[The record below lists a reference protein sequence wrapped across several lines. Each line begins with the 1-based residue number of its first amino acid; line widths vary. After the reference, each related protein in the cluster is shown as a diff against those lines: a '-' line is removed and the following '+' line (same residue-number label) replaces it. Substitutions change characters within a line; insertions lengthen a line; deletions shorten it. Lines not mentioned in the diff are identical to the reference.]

1 MELGSGQSVASLH
14 LAAQLDSR
22 DTLVLTDLPN
32 VVPLM
37 QQSIDTWSETR
48 GDDTCLPVAE
58 PLGWGSSISH
68 LEKYGPLSH
77 IICCDLVSE
86 VGFVGIVNA
95 IIADHLGLFPASI
108 SATHAHPPPIDRH
121 RSDQQRR
128 GIRTRTHP
136 SLCALCPLRDIHAD
150 PPDKSRTLA
159 LEQSFFDTLSLY
171 FRVEPVVGGD
181 TGAKIY
187 ICRRWPVTESWV
199 LPEEKDVMNGSKEV
213 VKGQGGY
220 GLMEEMLGAIEW
232 D

>member
-14 LAAQLDSR
+14 LAAQLDKE

-48 GDDTCLPVAE
+48 EDGTCLPVAE

-68 LEKYGPLSH
+68 LKKYGPLSH

-86 VGFVGIVNA
+86 VGFVDFVNA

-128 GIRTRTHP
+128 GIRPRSHP
-136 SLCALCPLRDIHAD
+136 SLCALRLLH
-150 PPDKSRTLA
+150 
-159 LEQSFFDTLSLY
+159 
-171 FRVEPVVGGD
+171 
-181 TGAKIY
+181 
-187 ICRRWPVTESWV
+187 ES
-199 LPEEKDVMNGSKEV
+199 
-213 VKGQGGY
+213 
-220 GLMEEMLGAIEW
+220 
-232 D
+232 